1 MKHSLYIILIALG
14 LCSAAV
20 VQFVSDDRELAAL
33 VDIVKMLRESNE
45 TNFRKATDI
54 LTSDMKWTP
63 MDETGAVR
71 DGVECKASENVP
83 RFKLNRILSRVD
95 GSRKYVSTHGDMVN
109 GEDTRYDYSLYER
122 ALRPKAKVE
131 YALKGREGRQTFIV
145 VPYNTTAKLDVSIVI
160 NGKKIVGQ
168 SEADGTV
175 VVNVDKNLPVKTDK
189 LNLSISNKTNLPQAF
204 VIINHNTR
212 KK

>member
-1 MKHSLYIILIALG
+1 M
-14 LCSAAV
+14 CSAAV

>member
-1 MKHSLYIILIALG
+1 MG

-122 ALRPKAKVE
+122 ALKPKAKVE

-168 SEADGTV
+168 SDADGTV

-189 LNLSISNKTNLPQAF
+189 LNLSVTNRTNAPQSF

>member
-109 GEDTRYDYSLYER
+109 GEDARYDYSLYER
-122 ALRPKAKVE
+122 ALKPKAKVE

-168 SEADGTV
+168 SDADGTV

-189 LNLSISNKTNLPQAF
+189 LNLSVTNRTNAPQAF